1 MIGEGGSSSTQR
13 NDFGMRRGISAAKR
27 LVAAAG
33 DHLAVCHHDGSDWNF
48 SGHPG
53 LLCFFQRHPHER
65 AVSLSINGRFGRPIH
80 FAVFSLERLPHTSA
94 SKLENLLRR
103 LKLIGQ
109 TVRRNARKRL
119 ETRAPSDGSTV
130 LRVFGRFEE
139 PLLQS

>member
-1 MIGEGGSSSTQR
+1 MARAAAAARSAT
-13 NDFGMRRGISAAKR
+13 ISACA
-27 LVAAAG
+27 VGSAAG
-33 DHLAVCHHDGSDWNF
+33 DHLAVRNHDGANRNF

-53 LLCFFQRHPHER
+53 RLCLFQRHPHER

-109 TVRRNARKRL
+109 TVRRNARERL
-119 ETRAPSDGSTV
+119 HRAGAPS
-130 LRVFGRFEE
+130 
-139 PLLQS
+139 